1 MRRVS
6 VKSVG
11 DQLHEAELALEQ
23 ANWDG
28 ARRGYEAVLETGES
42 APAYEGFGL
51 ALWFLGR
58 VAEAIAAR
66 ERAFELYARE
76 RQCSD
81 AARVAVWVA
90 HQHAIAGRMSAARG
104 WVARAERA
112 LMDVDTCA
120 GHGWVAV
127 EHARLSPSVADQ
139 ISFAREAM
147 TIARDQDDRELEVIA
162 LSVLGGAEVSTGHRD
177 AGMVL
182 LEEAMAAASS
192 GQVRNVHTLGTA
204 YCNLMVA
211 CTNAGEWDRA
221 REWCELVDDF
231 ARSHEAAPLLGACR
245 TIHADMLM
253 ATGRWPE
260 AERAL
265 ESALATHAR
274 YIPEMGAPTVATL
287 AELRVR
293 QGRIAEAERLL
304 AGREEHPLSLRALA
318 LLRLAEGHP
327 TTAAA
332 LVERGLRAVEDD
344 ALQAM
349 ALLAVLV
356 DARLAAGQV
365 DAARSAADD
374 LARIATETGIRLVRA
389 RADLAAAR
397 VAVAG
402 PEPWSAAEPAS
413 RALAGFSAL
422 AMPLDAGAARMEL
435 ARALANES
443 PELAADELRAA
454 YATFRALG
462 AVRAMDAAAA
472 LLRELGGAAGGRP
485 QLGTELTARE
495 QEVLELI
502 ALGMSNARIARTL
515 VISEKTAGHH
525 VSRILTKLGV
535 HNRAEAAAYAAR
547 RA

>member
-1 MRRVS
+1 M
-6 VKSVG
+6 
-11 DQLHEAELALEQ
+11 
-23 ANWDG
+23 
-28 ARRGYEAVLETGES
+28 
-42 APAYEGFGL
+42 
-51 ALWFLGR
+51 
-58 VAEAIAAR
+58 
-66 ERAFELYARE
+66 
-76 RQCSD
+76 
-81 AARVAVWVA
+81 
-90 HQHAIAGRMSAARG
+90 
-104 WVARAERA
+104 
-112 LMDVDTCA
+112 
-120 GHGWVAV
+120 
-127 EHARLSPSVADQ
+127 
-139 ISFAREAM
+139 
-147 TIARDQDDRELEVIA
+147 
-162 LSVLGGAEVSTGHRD
+162 LGGAEVSTGHRD

-182 LEEAMAAASS
+182 LEEAMAAASA
-192 GQVRNVHTLGTA
+192 GQVRNVHTLGIA
-204 YCNLMVA
+204 YCNLIVA

-265 ESALATHAR
+265 ESALATPRPLHPRDGRANRRHAGR
-274 YIPEMGAPTVATL
+274 AARTARSDRRGGA
-287 AELRVR
+287 
-293 QGRIAEAERLL
+293 LL
-304 AGREEHPLSLRALA
+304 AGREEHPSRCGRWRCCGWPRAIRPRPPLWSNVA
-318 LLRLAEGHP
+318 CG
-327 TTAAA
+327 
-332 LVERGLRAVEDD
+332 AVEDD

-365 DAARSAADD
+365 DAARSAAED

-389 RADLAAAR
+389 RAELAAAR

-402 PEPWSAAEPAS
+402 PEPWSAAEPAR

-422 AMPLDAGAARMEL
+422 AMPLDAGAARIEL

-443 PELAADELRAA
+443 PELAADEVRAA

-462 AVRAMDAAAA
+462 AARAMDAAAA
-472 LLRELGGAAGGRP
+472 LLRELGGATGGRP

>member
-1 MRRVS
+1 M
-6 VKSVG
+6 
-11 DQLHEAELALEQ
+11 E
-23 ANWDG
+23 
-28 ARRGYEAVLETGES
+28 
-42 APAYEGFGL
+42 
-51 ALWFLGR
+51 
-58 VAEAIAAR
+58 
-66 ERAFELYARE
+66 
-76 RQCSD
+76 
-81 AARVAVWVA
+81 
-90 HQHAIAGRMSAARG
+90 
-104 WVARAERA
+104 
-112 LMDVDTCA
+112 
-120 GHGWVAV
+120 
-127 EHARLSPSVADQ
+127 
-139 ISFAREAM
+139 
-147 TIARDQDDRELEVIA
+147 IARDQDDRELEVIA

-332 LVERGLRAVEDD
+332 LVERGLRAIEDD

-365 DAARSAADD
+365 DAARSAAED

-472 LLRELGGAAGGRP
+472 AAARARRRRGWPAAAGHRADGPGAGGARADRARDVQRP
-485 QLGTELTARE
+485 DRPHPGDQRE
-495 QEVLELI
+495 D
-502 ALGMSNARIARTL
+502 GWP
-515 VISEKTAGHH
+515 
-525 VSRILTKLGV
+525 SRQP
-535 HNRAEAAAYAAR
+535 HSHQAR
-547 RA
+547 RAQPRRGGRVRRTPGLVPHAKPACRRQAGTPARSTHPHRYPGSTCRRRCLVPRRTPRRGRCGRRSPGRRSSGRSRS